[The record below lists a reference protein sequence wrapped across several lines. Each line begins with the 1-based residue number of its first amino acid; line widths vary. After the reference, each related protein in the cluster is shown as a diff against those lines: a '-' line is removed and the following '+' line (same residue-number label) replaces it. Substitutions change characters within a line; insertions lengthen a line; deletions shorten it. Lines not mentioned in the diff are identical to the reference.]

1 MVAFLS
7 HSAARSGAELLV
19 ARVTAASIRIEP
31 VVVLGE
37 HGPLE
42 QVLASAGV
50 RYEVVALD
58 AAVRHHGVDASS
70 GLLTKAAS
78 TMRTTRE
85 LVRTLQRSGVDVIT
99 THSAKA
105 HVYGGIAG
113 RFAGIPV
120 VAHAHDVVGST
131 GSSRANTA
139 LLRTALA
146 LLPRTVIANSRTT
159 ARSLGRPRR
168 QVTVI
173 GCPTV
178 VPDAV
183 PPRADTAPAIGMV
196 GRLTPWKGQDVVLR
210 AFAAARA
217 AGLAPSTRLRLV
229 GAAHFG
235 ADEAFEHVL
244 RGLAAELGIADMVD
258 FRGHQSDVA
267 AEIAACDV
275 VVHASTRPEPFGQ
288 VVIEAMALG
297 RPVIAADAGGPAE
310 VVTDGH
316 DGLLVPPG
324 DVEALASALVRLT
337 ADREARA
344 RLAENGRQTVTR
356 YALPHVVAQIEDVL
370 LAAAR

>member
-1 MVAFLS
+1 MAFLS

-19 ARVTAASIRIEP
+19 ARVTAASTRIEP
-31 VVVLGE
+31 VVILGE

-58 AAVRHHGVDASS
+58 DAVRDHSAGS
-70 GLLTKAAS
+70 GTGALRKAVS
-78 TMRTTRE
+78 TVRTTRD
-85 LVRTLQRSGVDVIT
+85 LGRTLRRLHVAVVT

-105 HVYGGIAG
+105 HVYGGLAG
-113 RFAGIPV
+113 RLAGIPV
-120 VAHAHDVVGST
+120 VAHAHDVVASV

-139 LLRTALA
+139 LLRTTLA
-146 LLPRTVIANSRTT
+146 LLPQTVIANSRTT
-159 ARSLGRPRR
+159 ARSLGRLVRR
-168 QVTVI
+168 VTVI

-183 PPRADTAPAIGMV
+183 PPRADTEPTIGMV
-196 GRLTPWKGQDVVLR
+196 GRLTSWKGQDVVLR

-217 AGLAPSTRLRLV
+217 AGLDPSTRLRLV

-235 ADEAFEHVL
+235 DDEAFERRLHE
-244 RGLAAELGIADMVD
+244 LAAELGIADAVD
-258 FRGHQSDVA
+258 FRGHRSDVV

-324 DVEALASALVRLT
+324 DVEALASAMVRLT

-356 YALPHVVAQIEDVL
+356 YALPHVVGQVEDVL
-370 LAAAR
+370 LAAVR